1 MMKKL
6 LIAFLSLLLTSQVFA
21 LSEEDLLPP
30 DQAFSVNAR
39 AIDANNVEVEWTAA
53 DGYYMYNDKFN
64 FKSETPGIEIGD
76 ISLPPGKKKIG
87 IRPDGTEGELEV
99 YRHKLAIKV
108 PLIRTADTTS
118 LRITVGAQGCAD
130 LGVCYPPAKHTILLN
145 LPAATTAPASGIQK
159 LSSLGDSLLGGGQ
172 QEFLSP
178 DQAFSYSA
186 SLDKNGNIVA
196 NWTIADGYYLYKDK
210 FSFSTDTA
218 GVQLGKINMPQG
230 KMHHGI
236 LPDGSEGEVE
246 VYMKT
251 LSIIIPVDNAP
262 AAGVLSFTAKFQ
274 GCADAGICYPPMTKK
289 TDFTVSN
296 TLATK
301 APAQAAAVTATT
313 EEPAAENSYLWYIL
327 VAFVIGLGLTFT
339 PCVLPMVPILSSI
352 IVGQSVDGKIT
363 KFKGGMLSAS
373 YVLGTSVI
381 YTIAGYFAGKSGD
394 QLQAHFQN
402 IWLIGGVS
410 IILVLLSLSMFGLF
424 TIQMPAAIQ
433 SRMQT
438 KSSGLQSGSLFGVFL
453 MGILSSMI
461 VGACASPILLS
472 VLLVAIESHD
482 PILGSLIMFSM
493 SWGMGVILIAIG
505 IGAGALIPKAGTW
518 MDSVKYFFGVL
529 LIAVAIHILTVLPD
543 VPVLLLWGV
552 FFITL
557 GVYMGATQSLP
568 ETASGWR
575 SFWKGLGTVFLVW
588 GVLSLIG
595 SVQGNRDIMHPVN
608 FSGFTSGSNNM
619 PMNSPAAGTSQSGHE
634 VFTQVTSIASL
645 ESELAKAKA
654 AGKPVMIDFFATW
667 CTDCLRLEKSTFS
680 DPDVKKLMDNF
691 VALQVDVTD
700 PSNPETSAVQK
711 KLGVYGPPAIL
722 FFDKNGQRNKSKDFY
737 GFKDADDFVAHLK
750 QAL

>member
-1 MMKKL
+1 MMKKI
-6 LIAFLSLLLTSQVFA
+6 LIAILSLLITSQVFA

-39 AIDANNVEVEWTAA
+39 AIDANTVEVEWTAA

-64 FKSETPGIEIGD
+64 FKSETLGIEIGP
-76 ISLPPGKKKIG
+76 ITLPPGKKKFG

-108 PLIRTADTTS
+108 PLIRTGDATS

-145 LPAATTAPASGIQK
+145 LPTAAKANSGIQK
-159 LSSLGDSLLGGGQ
+159 LSSLSNSLLGGGQ
-172 QEFLSP
+172 REFLSP

-186 SLDKNGNIVA
+186 NLDQNGNIVA
-196 NWTIADGYYLYKDK
+196 NWTVADGYYLYKEK
-210 FSFSTDTA
+210 FKFSTDTA
-218 GVQLGKINMPQG
+218 GVQLGKVNLPKG
-230 KMHHGI
+230 KMHTGI
-236 LPDGSEGEVE
+236 LPDGTEGEVE
-246 VYMKT
+246 VYMNS
-251 LSIIIPVDNAP
+251 LSIVIPVDNAP
-262 AAGVLSFTAKFQ
+262 AAGKLSFTAKFQ

-289 TDFTVSN
+289 TDL
-296 TLATK
+296 TLTNNIATK
-301 APAQAAAVTATT
+301 TTTTPAPSASTT
-313 EEPAAENSYLWYIL
+313 NTNGEHENSYLWYIL
-327 VAFVIGLGLTFT
+327 VAFVVGLGLTFT
-339 PCVLPMVPILSSI
+339 PCVLPMIPILSSI
-352 IVGQSVDGKIT
+352 IVGQSTDGKIT

-410 IILVLLSLSMFGLF
+410 IVLVILSLSMFGLF

-438 KSSGLQSGSLFGVFL
+438 QSSGLKSGSLFGVFV

-493 SWGMGVILIAIG
+493 SWGMGVILIGIG

-518 MDSVKYFFGVL
+518 MDNVKYFFGVL
-529 LIAVAIHILTVLPD
+529 LIAVAIHIMTVLPD

-568 ETASGWR
+568 DAASGWR
-575 SFWKGLGTVFLVW
+575 SFWKGIGTVLLVW

-595 SVQGNRDIMHPVN
+595 SIQGNRDIMHPVD
-608 FSGFTSGSNNM
+608 FSSFSSGGSTM
-619 PMNSPAAGTSQSGHE
+619 MVSEGSSSKSGHE
-634 VFTQVTSIASL
+634 IFTQITSIADL
-645 ESELAKAKA
+645 DRELANAKA

-667 CTDCLRLEKSTFS
+667 CTDCLRLEKTTFS
-680 DPDVKKLMDNF
+680 DPAVKKLMSNF

-700 PSNPETSAVQK
+700 PSNPDTSAVQK
-711 KLGVYGPPAIL
+711 RLGVYGPPAIL
-722 FFDKNGQRNKSKDFY
+722 FYTPQGQRNKSKDFY
-737 GFKDADDFVAHLK
+737 GFKDAEEFSDHLK

>member
-6 LIAFLSLLLTSQVFA
+6 LIAFLGLLLTSQVFA

-30 DQAFSVNAR
+30 DQAFSVIAR
-39 AIDANNVEVEWTAA
+39 AIDANTVEVEWTAA

-64 FKSETPGIEIGD
+64 FKSETPGIEIGE
-76 ISLPPGKKKIG
+76 ITLPPGKKKFG

-108 PLIRTADTTS
+108 PLIRTGDATS
-118 LRITVGAQGCAD
+118 LNITVGSQGCAD

-145 LPAATTAPASGIQK
+145 LPAAKTATSGIQK
-159 LSSLGDSLLGGGQ
+159 LSSLGNSLLGGGQ
-172 QEFLSP
+172 REFLAP

-186 SLDKNGNIVA
+186 SFDKNGNIVA
-196 NWTIADGYYLYKDK
+196 DWIIAEGYYLYKDK

-218 GVQLGKINMPQG
+218 GVQLGKINLPAG

-251 LSIIIPVDNAP
+251 LSIVIPVDNAP
-262 AAGVLSFTAKFQ
+262 AAGSISFTAKFQ

-289 TDFTVSN
+289 NNLTVNSE
-296 TLATK
+296 LATK
-301 APAQAAAVTATT
+301 SSTQVTPTT
-313 EEPAAENSYLWYIL
+313 NITENKTDSKNSYLWYIL
-327 VAFVIGLGLTFT
+327 VAFVVGLGLTFT
-339 PCVLPMVPILSSI
+339 PCVLPMIPILSSI
-352 IVGQSVDGKIT
+352 IVGQSTDGKIT
-363 KFKGGMLSAS
+363 KLKGGMLSAS

-402 IWLIGGVS
+402 VWLIGGVS
-410 IILVLLSLSMFGLF
+410 IILVILALSMFGMF

-433 SRMQT
+433 SRMQ
-438 KSSGLQSGSLFGVFL
+438 SQSAGLKSGSLFGVFL

-472 VLLVAIESHD
+472 VLLVAIESQD

-529 LIAVAIHILTVLPD
+529 LIAVAIHIMTVLPD

-552 FFITL
+552 FLITL
-557 GVYMGATQSLP
+557 GIYMGATQSLP
-568 ETASGWR
+568 EAASGWR
-575 SFWKGLGTVFLVW
+575 SFWKGIGTVLLIW
-588 GVLSLIG
+588 GVLSLVGGI
-595 SVQGNRDIMHPVN
+595 QGNRDIMQPID
-608 FSGFTSGSNNM
+608 FSKISMGSANTTMNETSSSN
-619 PMNSPAAGTSQSGHE
+619 SGHA
-634 VFTQVTSIASL
+634 VFIQIKSIADL
-645 ESELAKAKA
+645 DRELANAKA
-654 AGKPVMIDFFATW
+654 AGKPVVIDFFATW
-667 CTDCLRLEKSTFS
+667 CTDCLRLEKTTFS
-680 DPDVKKLMDNF
+680 DSEVKGLMDKF

-700 PSNPETSAVQK
+700 PTDPNTSAVQK

-722 FFDKNGQRNKSKDFY
+722 FFDPQGQRNKSKDFY
-737 GFKDADDFVAHLK
+737 GYKDANEFAAHLK
-750 QAL
+750 QALQK